1 MSSRS
6 EIGKAIAQ
14 SRKALGRT
22 QKQIS
27 TETGI
32 NTTTL
37 SEIENGR
44 FSGSLEIFEHYI
56 DAVGLQI
63 AVQPKQHRLPQ
74 WDEIETLF
82 AEGD

>member
-1 MSSRS
+1 MATRS
-6 EIGKAIAQ
+6 EIGKTIAQ

-27 TETGI
+27 KQIRI

-44 FSGSLEIFEHYI
+44 FGGSLEIFEHYI
-56 DAVGLQI
+56 DAVGLKLE
-63 AVQPKQHRLPQ
+63 VKPKQHRLPD

-82 AEGD
+82 AEDN

>member
-1 MSSRS
+1 MATRS
-6 EIGKAIAQ
+6 EIGKIIAQ
-14 SRKALGRT
+14 SRKASGRT

-27 TETGI
+27 TQIGI

-44 FSGSLEIFEHYI
+44 FSGSLEILEHYI
-56 DAVGLQI
+56 DTVGLQLE
-63 AVQPKQHRLPQ
+63 VKPKQHRLPD

-82 AEGD
+82 AEDN

>member
-1 MSSRS
+1 MTTRS
-6 EIGKAIAQ
+6 EIGKTIAQ
-14 SRKALGRT
+14 SRKALSRT

-27 TETGI
+27 VQTGI

-44 FSGSLEIFEHYI
+44 FSGSLEILEHYI
-56 DAVGLQI
+56 DAVGLQLE
-63 AVQPKQHRLPQ
+63 VKPKQHRLPD

-82 AEGD
+82 AEDD

>member
-1 MSSRS
+1 MATRS
-6 EIGKAIAQ
+6 EIGKIIAQ

-27 TETGI
+27 AQIGI

-44 FSGSLEIFEHYI
+44 FSGSLEILEHYI
-56 DAVGLQI
+56 DAVGLQLE
-63 AVQPKQHRLPQ
+63 VKPKQHRLPD

-82 AEGD
+82 AEDD